1 MKTASAKA
9 KGRRA
14 AVEVKKTLRTTFP
27 SLEEDDIL
35 VTSSGVNG
43 EDLVLSPK
51 ARKLIPLCFEVKNQ
65 EKLNIWKAIEQ
76 SKTHVK
82 HAGLVP
88 VVVFKRNNTPLHV
101 VLKWEDF
108 LSIFKEG
115 K

>member
-14 AVEVKKTLRTTFP
+14 AVEVKKSLRMVFP
-27 SLEEDDIL
+27 SLEDDDIL

-51 ARKLIPLCFEVKNQ
+51 ARSKIPLCFEVKNQ

-82 HAGLVP
+82 SRDHKP
-88 VVVFKRNNTPLHV
+88 VVVFKRNNMPLHV
-101 VLKWEDF
+101 AMSWEDF